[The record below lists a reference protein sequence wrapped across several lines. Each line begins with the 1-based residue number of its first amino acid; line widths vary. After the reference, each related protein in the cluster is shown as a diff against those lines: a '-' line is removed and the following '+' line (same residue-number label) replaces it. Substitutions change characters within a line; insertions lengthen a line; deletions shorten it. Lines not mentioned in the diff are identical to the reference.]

1 MSCELRL
8 VFAYHR
14 IYNTCYHTSKADGR
28 QKRGCSCIS
37 GRSAD
42 QRISRA
48 ADQQS
53 SSQAMQ
59 VSSLADQQ
67 ISSLPTDKTA
77 KNWLMPSPK
86 YADILL

>member
-1 MSCELRL
+1 
-8 VFAYHR
+8 
-14 IYNTCYHTSKADGR
+14 
-28 QKRGCSCIS
+28 
-37 GRSAD
+37 
-42 QRISRA
+42 
-48 ADQQS
+48 
-53 SSQAMQ
+53 MQ